1 VAISQHGTNASRD
14 AAAMLGQLDVI
25 ARRYGIRVDRAMH
38 YRWAA
43 WLALLEGR
51 RGRAIRYYV
60 RAVGAGDPGSLARAV
75 LAAVWPGAVTR
86 RGSSDDADAWIA
98 EARTWLEDVSIAPS
112 GSPG

>member
-1 VAISQHGTNASRD
+1 
-14 AAAMLGQLDVI
+14 MLAQLDVI
-25 ARRYGIRVDRAMH
+25 AQRYGIRVDRARH

-43 WLALLEGR
+43 WLALLERR

-75 LAAVWPGAVTR
+75 LAAVWPGSVTR
-86 RGSSDDADAWIA
+86 RVSSEDADAWIA
-98 EARTWLEDVSIAPS
+98 EALTWLEDVSIAPS